1 MKITIKNITLLLI
14 FDYVFMWRITE
25 KWGLKGP
32 GEVATVLMDG
42 SRDEFEKY
50 IDLVQAA
57 AEDQTAIAKID
68 RNDIGTFIMRL
79 KHRNDIISA
88 FNDVVVPP
96 EDMPKP
102 EAEGKQT
109 PAIPLETK

>member
-1 MKITIKNITLLLI
+1 MKITIKNITLTL
-14 FDYVFMWRITE
+14 VFNYAFMLRLTE

-50 IDLVQAA
+50 IDFVQAA
-57 AEDQTAIAKID
+57 SEDQGAVAKID

-88 FNDVVVPP
+88 FNDVVMPP
-96 EDMPKP
+96 EDMPK
-102 EAEGKQT
+102 ADTQGKQT